1 VVNPPAEVAATS
13 RRISIPYFHYPRLD
27 LLVEAAPSCLTE
39 DSAGNHRRAARP
51 VVAGEHT
58 FRRQEDDK
66 DAYGDSI
73 EEALAAA
80 VS

>member
-1 VVNPPAEVAATS
+1 
-13 RRISIPYFHYPRLD
+13 
-27 LLVEAAPSCLTE
+27 
-39 DSAGNHRRAARP
+39 

-66 DAYGDSI
+66 DAHGDSI

-80 VS
+80 VAAG